1 MMYDMTTGIIIVF
14 VLGYVMIALE
24 SATKINKA
32 ATSLLMCS
40 LVLALYAMSGISV
53 EELNHVIESDLGEA
67 SSTLFLLMGA
77 MAIVYVVD
85 KHEGFNF
92 VKQLLHSKS
101 KRSLLWK
108 VTSITFILS
117 SVLDNLTTSIVM
129 MMILHKL
136 VENREDRLWYA
147 SSIIIAANA
156 AGAFSPIGDVTTI
169 MLWNSHAISAFG
181 IIKGVMLSSI
191 VSVVLPVLFIQR
203 HLSGTLCL
211 SAEEGQG
218 NSHIAKNRRI
228 TILVLG
234 VGGLCSV
241 PVFHSITGLPAY
253 VGILLVLGILWF
265 TTEIMYRG
273 KSEEDSTAHHVA
285 PMLKDIDLPTI
296 LFFLGVLMSVSVLS
310 NIGIMTKLGDWFNN
324 TIGNYYLITSS
335 IGVLSAL
342 VDNVALVAA
351 AMKMY
356 TIDATSVALATDGTF
371 WQMLAFCAGTGGSLL
386 IIGSA
391 TGVVVMGMEKISF
404 SWYLKHITPIVLL
417 GYLAG
422 IFVYCIG

>member
-1 MMYDMTTGIIIVF
+1 MTTEIIIVF
-14 VLGYVMIALE
+14 VMGYVMIALE
-24 SATKINKA
+24 SLTKINKTA
-32 ATSLLMCS
+32 ISLLMCS
-40 LVLALYAMSGISV
+40 VILTLYAISGIGNDSM
-53 EELNHVIESDLGEA
+53 NKTIEMDLGEA
-67 SSTLFLLMGA
+67 SSTLFFLMGA

-92 VKQLLHSKS
+92 VRQLLHSKT
-101 KRSLLWK
+101 KKALLWK
-108 VTSITFILS
+108 VTLITFTLS

-129 MMILHKL
+129 MMILRKL
-136 VENREDRLWYA
+136 IEKREDRLWYA
-147 SSIIIAANA
+147 SAIIISANA

-169 MLWNSHAISAFG
+169 MLWNSHAVSAFG
-181 IIKGVMLSSI
+181 IIKGVVLSSI
-191 VSVVLPVLFIQR
+191 VSVVLPVLLIQR
-203 HLSGTLCL
+203 HLPDTLSL
-211 SAEEGQG
+211 PPAETQQG
-218 NSHIAKNRRI
+218 SNHVAKKLRT
-228 TILVLG
+228 TILALG

-241 PVFHSITGLPAY
+241 PVFHSVTGLPAY

-265 TTEIMYRG
+265 TTEIIYNG
-273 KSEEDSTAHHVA
+273 KTEDDATAHHVA

-296 LFFLGVLMSVSVLS
+296 LFFLGVLMSVSILS
-310 NIGIMTKLGDWFNN
+310 NIGVMTRLGDWFNS
-324 TIGNYYLITSS
+324 TIGNYYLIASS

-356 TIDATSVALATDGTF
+356 TIDANSAALATDGTF

-404 SWYLKHITPIVLL
+404 SWYFKHITPIVLL

-422 IFVYCIG
+422 IVVYCAV

>member
-1 MMYDMTTGIIIVF
+1 MTTEIIIVF
-14 VLGYVMIALE
+14 VLGYVLIALE
-24 SATKINKA
+24 SVTKVNKA

-40 LVLALYAMSGISV
+40 IILALYAMSGISG
-53 EELNHVIESDLGEA
+53 EELNQIIELDLGEA
-67 SSTLFLLMGA
+67 SSTLFFLMGA

-92 VKQLLHSKS
+92 VRHLLYSKS
-101 KRSLLWK
+101 KKALLWK
-108 VTSITFILS
+108 VSSITFILS

-136 VENREDRLWYA
+136 VEEREDRLWYA
-147 SSIIIAANA
+147 SAIIISANA

-181 IIKGVMLSSI
+181 IIKGMMLSSI
-191 VSVVLPVLFIQR
+191 ISVVIPVFFIQR
-203 HLSGTLCL
+203 HLYGML
-211 SAEEGQG
+211 SLRVEEGRV
-218 NSHIAKNRRI
+218 NSHIARNRRI
-228 TILVLG
+228 TILALG

-241 PVFHSITGLPAY
+241 PVFHSFTGLPAY
-253 VGILLVLGILWF
+253 VGILMVLGILWL

-273 KSEEDSTAHHVA
+273 KSEEDLTAHHVA
-285 PMLKDIDLPTI
+285 PMLKAIDLPTI

-310 NIGIMTKLGDWFNN
+310 NIGIMTKMGDWFNS
-324 TIGNYYLITSS
+324 TIGNYCLITST
-335 IGVLSAL
+335 IGILSAL

-356 TIDATSVALATDGTF
+356 TIDATNTALATDGTF

-404 SWYLKHITPIVLL
+404 SWYLKHITPLVLL

-422 IFVYCIG
+422 IIVYCVS